1 MKSISNI
8 ISIIAIL
15 MLCVSA
21 QAGVVNNRIVDLKPT
36 GKGSG
41 EAAEHLT
48 EASAATIAP
57 NEPFL
62 QDDSDSNSDST
73 PTENDSGEAAEH
85 PTEASSAREDSDEP
99 FLLDDSEIDGKPDT
113 NVAKGPALL
122 DFAPIGFAP
131 IGYGI
136 SYHGGPMMTGTTH
149 IYYIWYGNWKKNTAP
164 TILNNLAQ
172 QIGGSPR
179 YNINTTYS
187 DASNV
192 NITNSVTLAG
202 STSVAYPYGKVLSD
216 LQIQSVVST
225 AISKGQLPIDANGVY
240 FVLTSKDV
248 TASSGFG
255 TQYCGWHSYVTI
267 AGTDI
272 KYSFVGDATSKAPVA
287 CWAQSV
293 SPNGNAG
300 ADGMASVIVHEL
312 EEATTDPKFTAWYDS
327 LGYENSDKCSWT
339 FGTTTVLP
347 NKAKYN
353 VTLGTKNYLIQQ
365 NWVNTAPAGFCAKNF

>member
-1 MKSISNI
+1 MKSTINSL
-8 ISIIAIL
+8 SIIASL
-15 MLCVSA
+15 LFCVSA
-21 QAGVVNNRIVDLKPT
+21 QAGVLNDRIDDLRPT
-36 GKGSG
+36 GKGHG
-41 EAAEHLT
+41 EAPEKLVST
-48 EASAATIAP
+48 S
-57 NEPFL
+57 
-62 QDDSDSNSDST
+62 SDT
-73 PTENDSGEAAEH
+73 AVP
-85 PTEASSAREDSDEP
+85 DEQ
-99 FLLDDSEIDGKPDT
+99 FFLDDSKIDSTTAPI
-113 NVAKGPALL
+113 VAKGAVPL
-122 DFAPIGFAP
+122 GFAP

-136 SYHGGPMMTGTTH
+136 NYHGGPIMTGPTH
-149 IYYIWYGNWKKNTAP
+149 IYYIWYGNWIKNTAP
-164 TILNNLAQ
+164 TILNNLANN
-172 QIGGSPR
+172 IGGSPR

-225 AISKGQLPIDANGVY
+225 AISTGQLPIDANGVY

-272 KYSFVGDATSKAPVA
+272 KYSFVGDATSKAPAA